1 MRVLKG
7 MVTVVAAAMLLVVC
21 LVAEAGVL
29 ARQTV
34 LQPSFYDGRQ
44 QTAYLIVSQAL
55 LRQWTGWVLAAAP
68 ADALR
73 TTDPE
78 DATVLAAKALPP
90 ERIAA
95 VLAGSAPEVVRYGLE
110 GGEMP
115 VLLGVRSFPAM
126 EDDLAQALLKPGL
139 WQSLS
144 EKPTLSLVIPFTAE
158 WNAGNGDGLEQMLR
172 PVRLAWAVWD
182 NGLIVLAMVIAGL
195 VGVLRL
201 LWRRSAAFGATL
213 GTVLLAN
220 GLLAAAPALLLSFA
234 SGWTAEQL
242 AALTVLTPVT
252 AFLGQEFDAF
262 CLSVLEPLRGPLA
275 VAAMA
280 LLSLS
285 MAAFTAEVGRPAASV
300 VQLHKR
306 GVKEPLRD

>member
-7 MVTVVAAAMLLVVC
+7 MVTAVVAAALLAVC

-44 QTAYLIVSQAL
+44 QAAYLIVSRAL
-55 LRQWTGWVLAAAP
+55 LRQWTGWALGAAP

-78 DATVLAAKALPP
+78 DATALAAQALPP

-95 VLAGSAPEVVRYGLE
+95 VLAGSSPAVVRYVLE
-110 GGEMP
+110 GGEVP
-115 VLLGVRSFPAM
+115 VLLGARSFPAM
-126 EDDLAQALLKPGL
+126 EDDLAEALLKPGL
-139 WQSLS
+139 WQSLG
-144 EKPTLSLVIPFTAE
+144 EKPALPLIIPFTGD
-158 WNAGNGDGLEQMLR
+158 WNAANEDALERALR

-182 NGLIVLAMVIAGL
+182 NGLIVLAMAIAGL
-195 VGVLRL
+195 VALLRL
-201 LWRRSAAFGATL
+201 LWRRSVAFGATL
-213 GTVLLAN
+213 GVVLLAN

-242 AALTVLTPVT
+242 TALPALAPVA
-252 AFLGQEFDAF
+252 AFLGPEFGTLGLAA
-262 CLSVLEPLRGPLA
+262 LEPLRGPLA
-275 VAAMA
+275 VGAMA

-285 MAAFTAEVGRPAASV
+285 MAAFTTGVGQPVAGVAHP
-300 VQLHKR
+300 HKH
-306 GVKEPLRD
+306 GMKELARD